1 MTDPTTAML
10 TDVDARL
17 RSAAGTLRAAVDEA
31 IELPASLPSAPPR
44 RPRSRMWLAA
54 AVVVVV
60 VAGSAAVVLS
70 RQPADDTDNTVRASG
85 AGRAYLLPGWLPD
98 GFEPAAAQRLDG
110 ERSTLGLTYGR
121 STSADGQISILQ
133 APGDEHD
140 VGTLPLVVS
149 GEPRPTVVRGHRAVR
164 AEDDANTVLQW
175 AERPGALVTV
185 IATDV
190 GDRELDRFVEALR
203 PAGAKEIED
212 ALRQYGQS
220 SRLGQM
226 SEGEVL
232 VAHGENA
239 GGRWELIASDDVE
252 SLGITLRDESGGTV
266 VAGSTGDLDDDGYV
280 SSATGHRGATP
291 AVFGLVGP
299 GVAEV
304 MAQESNAPPIRL
316 ELLTIPGWQSR
327 AFLMRPAGDPSD
339 VILVFRDASGAE
351 IGRSQ

>member
-1 MTDPTTAML
+1 MTEPTTAML
-10 TDVDARL
+10 ADLDARL
-17 RSAAGTLRAAVDEA
+17 RSAAGTLRAAVEEA
-31 IELPASLPSAPPR
+31 IELPPSLPSAPPR
-44 RPRSRMWLAA
+44 RPRGRMWLAA

-60 VAGSAAVVLS
+60 AGSAVVVLS
-70 RQPADDTDNTVRASG
+70 RQPADDTDTVRASG
-85 AGRAYLLPGWLPD
+85 GSHAYLLPRWLPE
-98 GFEPAAAQRLDG
+98 GFEPALAQRLDG

-149 GEPRPTVVRGHRAVR
+149 GEPRSTVVRGHRALR

-185 IATDV
+185 IATGV
-190 GDRELDRFVEALR
+190 SDRELDWFVEALR
-203 PAGAKEIED
+203 PAGAGEIED

-220 SRLGQM
+220 SRLGEL
-226 SEGEVL
+226 SEGEGL
-232 VAHGENA
+232 VAEGENA
-239 GGRWELIASDDVE
+239 GGRWELVASDDVE
-252 SLGITLRDESGGTV
+252 RLGITLRDESGGTK
-266 VAGSTGDLDDDGYV
+266 VAGSRGELEDDGYV
-280 SSATGHRGATP
+280 SAAPGDTGATP

-304 MAQESNAPPIRL
+304 MAQESNAPPTRL

-327 AFLMRPAGDPSD
+327 AFLMWPAGDPSS
-339 VILVFRDASGAE
+339 VVLVFRDASGTE
-351 IGRSQ
+351 IGRSH